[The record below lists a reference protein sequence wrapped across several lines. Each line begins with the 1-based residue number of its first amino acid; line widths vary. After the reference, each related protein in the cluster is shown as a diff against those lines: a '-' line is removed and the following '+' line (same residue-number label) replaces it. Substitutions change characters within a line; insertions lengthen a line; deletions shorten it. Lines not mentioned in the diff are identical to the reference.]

1 MNRTCVLVCVAAWLA
16 LATEARGQEP
26 GAGVKDMDVQARA
39 LVEAL
44 AGGGPADGSLPRA
57 GSSGGGVLDMEELG
71 RWADAVIA
79 GAVGGTETGGPDPTP
94 AVPAGT
100 APGAGAGALAPAR
113 TGTAEVIVFASLS
126 MPEASWR
133 QWSRQAA
140 RIGTPLVLRG
150 LGEGGFARTVERIAG
165 RRAGDGAGATVDPRL
180 FRLFRIAHVPAVAVV
195 PGGVPPC
202 TSPGCSREAPPP
214 HDVVT
219 GNVGLE
225 SALRIV
231 AGEDGPGRDTAR
243 RHLARLNRESE

>member
-1 MNRTCVLVCVAAWLA
+1 MNRMWLVVCAASWVAMASA
-16 LATEARGQEP
+16 PRAQAP
-26 GAGVKDMDVQARA
+26 DAGMQDMDAQVRA
-39 LVEAL
+39 LLDAL
-44 AGGGPADGSLPRA
+44 AGGGPADGSLQ
-57 GSSGGGVLDMEELG
+57 GGGSTGGGEVDMEELG
-71 RWADAVIA
+71 RWAEGVIA
-79 GAVGGTETGGPDPTP
+79 GAVGADSGGPEPTR
-94 AVPAGT
+94 A
-100 APGAGAGALAPAR
+100 APAR
-113 TGTAEVIVFASLS
+113 TPTAEVIVFASLS

-150 LGEGGFARTVERIAG
+150 IAEGGLARTAGRIAA

-202 TSPGCSREAPPP
+202 TSPGCSRDAPPP

-225 SALRIV
+225 NALRIV
-231 AGEDGPGRDTAR
+231 AREDGPGRDTAR
-243 RHLARLNRESE
+243 RHLARLEGVRQ